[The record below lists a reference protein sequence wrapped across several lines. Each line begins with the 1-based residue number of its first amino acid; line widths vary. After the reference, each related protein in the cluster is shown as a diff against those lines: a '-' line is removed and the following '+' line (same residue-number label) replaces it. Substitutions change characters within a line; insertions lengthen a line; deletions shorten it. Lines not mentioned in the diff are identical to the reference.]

1 MNNRFKFR
9 ICHESN
15 GHKTIIYPPTNTF
28 MIGLDGKVYENYKKR
43 NDHGAIDNLWEEVF
57 DADNVIIQQFTG
69 LTDKNGKEVYE
80 GDIVKIKRWYLRP
93 FINNKQEIDYQH
105 IEGDTEV
112 GQVIW
117 GWNSQKFLVS
127 YEHIRYD
134 DSEDFDKSSHSVEV
148 IGNIS
153 ENPELLK

>member
-80 GDIVKIKRWYLRP
+80 GDIVKVCRSYGYGWLSKGSVAEVSFDEKELCYFLR
-93 FINNKQEIDYQH
+93 
-105 IEGDTEV
+105 G
-112 GQVIW
+112 
-117 GWNSQKFLVS
+117 KFRLTSKKV
-127 YEHIRYD
+127 
-134 DSEDFDKSSHSVEV
+134 VEV
-148 IGNIS
+148 IGSIY
-153 ENPELLK
+153 ENPELLKEVI